1 MKLVVKSGVQEK
13 IVRLYLEERHDG
25 VAVMAEDGRTNW
37 ILLKVT
43 EKGVQFASSIPSD
56 LGFTLA
62 DKRSLPNLGVLI

>member
-13 IVRLYLEERHDG
+13 IVRLYLEERYDG
-25 VAVMAEDGRTNW
+25 VAVMAEYGRTNW

-43 EKGVQFASSIPSD
+43 EKGVQFASSVPSD

-62 DKRSLPNLGVLI
+62 DKMSLPNLGVVI